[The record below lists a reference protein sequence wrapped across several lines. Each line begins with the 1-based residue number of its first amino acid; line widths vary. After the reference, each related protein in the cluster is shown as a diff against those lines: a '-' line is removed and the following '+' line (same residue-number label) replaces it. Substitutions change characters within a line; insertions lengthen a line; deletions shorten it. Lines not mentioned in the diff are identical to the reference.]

1 VEADFRIFPM
11 LNQMSGF
18 AFCPVSAEIASFEEH
33 VRRPSNQRAPV
44 SVPSP
49 LPPDFALYLPG
60 TARYAL
66 IRSHWG
72 VAKR

>member
-1 VEADFRIFPM
+1 VETGFRIFPM

-33 VRRPSNQRAPV
+33 ARRASNRCMAV

-49 LPPDFALYLPG
+49 LRPDFALYLPG
-60 TARYAL
+60 SARYSH
-66 IRSHWG
+66 IRSQWG